1 MNSTIYDTYP
11 IGSALGQTL
20 YDNYTNTNV
29 ITTNA
34 ATQSVPLPT
43 ARLVRLMAY
52 GAHPHPAL
60 EGDLVELL
68 LQLADSSSET
78 ERLAAV
84 CHRATPLA
92 KVVMMQQDASAE
104 VADIARRIV
113 QHSDVEVR

>member
-11 IGSALGQTL
+11 IGSALSQTL
-20 YDNYTNTNV
+20 YGYYNTNT
-29 ITTNA
+29 ITSNA
-34 ATQSVPLPT
+34 ATQPTPLPT
-43 ARLVRLMAY
+43 AGLIRLMTY
-52 GAHPHPAL
+52 GTHPHPAL
-60 EGDLVELL
+60 EGDLVDLL
-68 LQLADSSSET
+68 LQMADSSSET

-113 QHSDVEVR
+113 QHSDAEVR